1 MNQKPDAT
9 SLSAEPF
16 HRKHRNVFVGLF
28 ILIPLIILPVFLVYT
43 FLRTDILEQWWFLH
57 VKYASAAGLAKG
69 TAVTIRG
76 MKVGYIQ
83 TVSLNRAGR
92 IDVDIKLQRGYASL
106 VKKDS
111 RARLQ
116 QKNIAF
122 GDWEIEL
129 TEGTAQSPPVADGD
143 TLESLVQAP
152 LAKTLDQVTRTVE
165 TLQKILQ
172 QILDGKGTAGRLI
185 MEDTLV
191 DLAQDVARSA
201 RSLILRAHGTLGR
214 ADTLIRRVSAIGDRG
229 TMLADSMV
237 GITAKVSTLVT
248 DVNQLVGSVQTTA
261 RDIPGLMNRVQG
273 DIAEVELLLKALQN
287 NWLIRG
293 GIKGQPDPMQN
304 DNPSR

>member
-1 MNQKPDAT
+1 MNKTVDARQV
-9 SLSAEPF
+9 EPF
-16 HRKHRNVFVGLF
+16 HRKHRNLFVGLF
-28 ILIPLIILPVFLVYT
+28 ILVPIIVLPVFLTYT
-43 FLRTDILEQWWFLH
+43 FLRTDILEKWCFLY
-57 VKYASAAGLAKG
+57 VKYDNAAGLAKG

-83 TVSLNRAGR
+83 EVSLNAAGY
-92 IDVDIKLQRGYASL
+92 IDVDLKIKRGYMPL

-129 TEGTAQSPPVADGD
+129 TEGTAQVPPVTSGD
-143 TLESLVQAP
+143 TLQSLIQAP
-152 LAKTLDQVTRTVE
+152 LARTLEQVTKTVE

-191 DLAQDVARSA
+191 TLAQDVAKSGRQ
-201 RSLILRAHGTLGR
+201 LIFRAHATLER
-214 ADTLIRRVSAIGDRG
+214 ADTLLARVSDLGG
-229 TMLADSMV
+229 KGKVLADSLV
-237 GITAKVSTLVT
+237 GISTKVGKLIT
-248 DVNQLVGSVQTTA
+248 DVSLLVNSVQTTSK
-261 RDIPGLMNRVQG
+261 DLPGLMNRVQG
-273 DIAEVELLLKALQN
+273 DISEVELLLKALQN

-293 GIKGQPDPMQN
+293 GIKGQPDPMLN
-304 DNPSR
+304 DNPSH